1 MKALIKNKFLTSIFI
16 CLLTFISLFS
26 LIACNDTKLEQK
38 QDYDMSGIT
47 FEDKTV
53 TYDGNEHALTISGTL
68 PEGVT
73 VTYENNKLT
82 EVGSVKATAKFSHN
96 NPNYNEIPNMTA
108 TLTVEEASLKD
119 ITGISL
125 EDKTYTYDG
134 KVKSLTITG
143 KLPEGVT
150 VTYENNENIN
160 AGTYEVTAILK
171 GNGYNTLTLK
181 ATLTITKAS
190 YDMSGI
196 TFEDKTVTYDG
207 NEHELTISG
216 TLPEGVTVG
225 YTNNKLTE
233 VGNIDVIAVFSH
245 NNPNYN
251 EISNM
256 TATLTVEEN
265 PLYHTVKFIISDNE
279 FKEVLVKEGEGVKL
293 EDIPNIPSKTG
304 YNGVWDKDI
313 SCITKDIEVYV
324 KYIPKEY
331 TITYIPNGG
340 EIESLTQKVVY
351 DQAFTLYEIT
361 RKGHTFLGYKYN
373 DNMFESGIW
382 NIDED
387 ITIEAKWEVNTYR
400 ISYMLNS
407 EVIYYEDVLFGEN
420 YTLYEYITEEYD
432 VVAWINNGNEVS
444 PNVKTTLNEDNDIV
458 YVGKCGY
465 VSDDFN
471 YSISNNKAEIT
482 GYNGNDLYVRIPDYI
497 KDNKIYYQVTSIG
510 DYAFRNCSSPESITI
525 PEGVTS
531 IGYSAFEDCDF
542 LESVYITNIE
552 AWLSIDF
559 SDFLSNP
566 LFYACDLY
574 LNNELVTDLVIPEGI
589 TSIGN
594 YAFAWCSSLESIT
607 IPNSVTSIGGS
618 AFYYCSSLESV
629 TISKGVTSIEEAAF
643 YNCSSLKSVTIPN
656 SVTSIGSSAFSGCRS
671 LISVTI
677 PDSVTSIGNYA
688 FNGCSSLE
696 SVYIT
701 NIESWLLINFGNE
714 FSNPLCRD
722 ANLYLNNEL
731 VTDLVIPE
739 GITSIGDSAF
749 SGYSS
754 LTSVTIPDSVTSIG
768 NYAFSGCSSLKDV
781 YITNIEVWASIKFDV
796 YSSNPLCNGA
806 NLYLNNELVTDLV
819 LPEGITS
826 IKNYAFEGCSS
837 LISITILEGVTSIGD
852 SAFSNC
858 SSLESIIIPNSV
870 TSIRDYAFR
879 DCSSLISIT
888 IPNSLRSIGHFA
900 FSGCSSLESIKI
912 PNSVR
917 IIGNGA
923 FEGCSSLISVTIPEG
938 VTSIRNYAFSN
949 CSILE
954 SITIPNSVTNI
965 GISAFEGC
973 ESLENITIPNSV
985 TSIGISA
992 FDGCSK
998 LNHIYYKGTADEW
1011 NNINGSSDISNGTIY
1026 YYSETKP
1033 TTSGNYW
1040 HYDVDGIT
1048 PVIWNK
1054 Y

>member
-1 MKALIKNKFLTSIFI
+1 MKALIKNNFLTSIFI

-26 LIACNDTKLEQK
+26 LVACNDTKLEQK
-38 QDYDMSGIT
+38 QD
-47 FEDKTV
+47 
-53 TYDGNEHALTISGTL
+53 
-68 PEGVT
+68 
-73 VTYENNKLT
+73 
-82 EVGSVKATAKFSHN
+82 
-96 NPNYNEIPNMTA
+96 
-108 TLTVEEASLKD
+108 
-119 ITGISL
+119 
-125 EDKTYTYDG
+125 
-134 KVKSLTITG
+134 
-143 KLPEGVT
+143 
-150 VTYENNENIN
+150 
-160 AGTYEVTAILK
+160 
-171 GNGYNTLTLK
+171 
-181 ATLTITKAS
+181 

-216 TLPEGVTVG
+216 TLPEGVTVT
-225 YTNNKLTE
+225 YENNKLTE
-233 VGNIDVIAVFSH
+233 VGSVKATAIFSHNNPNYNEIPNMTATLTIKEASLKDITGISLEDKTYTYDGKVKSLAITGKLPEGVTVTYKNNENINAGTYEVTAILKGNGYNTLTLKATLTINKASYDMSGITFEDKTVTYDGNEHEIVIEGTLPEGVIVTYENNKLTEVGSIDVIAVFSH

-251 EISNM
+251 EIPNM
-256 TATLTVEEN
+256 AATLTVEEN

-313 SCITKDIEVYV
+313 SCITEDTEVYV

-382 NIDED
+382 NIDKD
-387 ITIEAKWEVNTYR
+387 ITLEAKWEVNTYR

-552 AWLSIDF
+552 SWLSIDF

-607 IPNSVTSIGGS
+607 IPNSVTSIGDS

-629 TISKGVTSIEEAAF
+629 TISKGVTSIEKAAF
-643 YNCSSLKSVTIPN
+643 YNCSSLKSVTIPD
-656 SVTSIGSSAFSGCRS
+656 SVTSIESSAFDGCSS
-671 LISVTI
+671 LISVII

-688 FNGCSSLE
+688 FSDCSSLE

-714 FSNPLCRD
+714 FSNPLCRG

-739 GITSIGDSAF
+739 GITSIGD
-749 SGYSS
+749 Y
-754 LTSVTIPDSVTSIG
+754 
-768 NYAFSGCSSLKDV
+768 
-781 YITNIEVWASIKFDV
+781 
-796 YSSNPLCNGA
+796 
-806 NLYLNNELVTDLV
+806 
-819 LPEGITS
+819 
-826 IKNYAFEGCSS
+826 
-837 LISITILEGVTSIGD
+837 
-852 SAFSNC
+852 AFSNC

-870 TSIRDYAFR
+870 TRIRSYTFD
-879 DCSSLISIT
+879 
-888 IPNSLRSIGHFA
+888 
-900 FSGCSSLESIKI
+900 GCSSLESITI

-917 IIGNGA
+917 IIGDGA

-938 VTSIRNYAFSN
+938 VLCIFW
-949 CSILE
+949 L
-954 SITIPNSVTNI
+954 
-965 GISAFEGC
+965 
-973 ESLENITIPNSV
+973 
-985 TSIGISA
+985 
-992 FDGCSK
+992 
-998 LNHIYYKGTADEW
+998 
-1011 NNINGSSDISNGTIY
+1011 
-1026 YYSETKP
+1026 
-1033 TTSGNYW
+1033 
-1040 HYDVDGIT
+1040 
-1048 PVIWNK
+1048 
-1054 Y
+1054 

>member
-26 LIACNDTKLEQK
+26 LIACNDTKEPLK
-38 QDYDMSGIT
+38 DYDMSGIT

-53 TYDGNEHALTISGTL
+53 TYDGNEHELLIEGTL

-82 EVGSVKATAKFSHN
+82 EVGSVKATAIFSHN

-108 TLTVEEASLKD
+108 TLTIKEASLKD

-125 EDKTYTYDG
+125 KDNTYTYDG

-181 ATLTITKAS
+181 ATLTINKAS

-207 NEHELTISG
+207 NEHELLIDG
-216 TLPEGVTVG
+216 TLPEGVTVT
-225 YTNNKLTE
+225 YENNKLTE
-233 VGNIDVIAVFSH
+233 VGSVKATAIFSH

-251 EISNM
+251 EIPNM
-256 TATLTVEEN
+256 TATLTVEEK

-313 SCITKDIEVYV
+313 SCITEDIEVYV

-340 EIESLTQKVVY
+340 NLEKLTQKVVY

-361 RKGHTFLGYKYN
+361 RKGHTFLGYTYN

-559 SDFLSNP
+559 SDLLSNP
-566 LFYACDLY
+566 LFYTCDLY

-589 TSIGN
+589 TSIKD
-594 YAFAWCSSLESIT
+594 YAFSSCSSLESITIPDSVTSIGDYAFYYCSSLESVTIPEGVTSIGDAAFRDCSSLESIT
-607 IPNSVTSIGGS
+607 IPNSVRSIGNGV
-618 AFYYCSSLESV
+618 FYYCSNLESV
-629 TISKGVTSIEEAAF
+629 I
-643 YNCSSLKSVTIPN
+643 IP
-656 SVTSIGSSAFSGCRS
+656 
-671 LISVTI
+671 
-677 PDSVTSIGNYA
+677 
-688 FNGCSSLE
+688 
-696 SVYIT
+696 
-701 NIESWLLINFGNE
+701 
-714 FSNPLCRD
+714 
-722 ANLYLNNEL
+722 
-731 VTDLVIPE
+731 
-739 GITSIGDSAF
+739 
-749 SGYSS
+749 
-754 LTSVTIPDSVTSIG
+754 
-768 NYAFSGCSSLKDV
+768 
-781 YITNIEVWASIKFDV
+781 
-796 YSSNPLCNGA
+796 
-806 NLYLNNELVTDLV
+806 
-819 LPEGITS
+819 
-826 IKNYAFEGCSS
+826 
-837 LISITILEGVTSIGD
+837 EGVTSIG
-852 SAFSNC
+852 
-858 SSLESIIIPNSV
+858 NS
-870 TSIRDYAFR
+870 
-879 DCSSLISIT
+879 
-888 IPNSLRSIGHFA
+888 A
-900 FSGCSSLESIKI
+900 FSGCSSLESLTI
-912 PNSVR
+912 PDSVR
-917 IIGNGA
+917 SIGNGA
-923 FEGCSSLISVTIPEG
+923 F
-938 VTSIRNYAFSN
+938 AN
-949 CSILE
+949 CSNLNDVYITDIEVWL
-954 SITIPNSVTNI
+954 SIQFDSNSSNPLC
-965 GISAFEGC
+965 ISAIVGHP
-973 ESLENITIPNSV
+973 SRRL
-985 TSIGISA
+985 
-992 FDGCSK
+992 
-998 LNHIYYKGTADEW
+998 
-1011 NNINGSSDISNGTIY
+1011 
-1026 YYSETKP
+1026 
-1033 TTSGNYW
+1033 
-1040 HYDVDGIT
+1040 
-1048 PVIWNK
+1048 
-1054 Y
+1054 